1 MKPVELAG
9 TGEPESVSG
18 DTENLKV
25 IRLGSLRP
33 DPAALRAAVA
43 AALLALAAF
52 PILSYFLAMFA
63 ALPLG
68 NQIAASG
75 IDVSPGAE
83 IDAAWIEKA
92 SGLLLAVKKGSYVL
106 KAVTAFLALS
116 LALGLFRRADK
127 PLAIAFF
134 GGAYLLLVPG
144 LGLWLEPIPG
154 MGSAGTA
161 AACLALYAWFDWQA
175 RRAAA

>member
-1 MKPVELAG
+1 M
-9 TGEPESVSG
+9 SG
-18 DTENLKV
+18 DSENLNV
-25 IRLGSLRP
+25 VRLGSRRP
-33 DPAALRAAVA
+33 DPAAFRAAVA

-52 PILSYFLAMFA
+52 PVLSYFLALMA
-63 ALPLG
+63 VLPLG

-92 SGLLLAVKKGSYVL
+92 SGLMLAIKQGSYVL
-106 KAVTAFLALS
+106 KAVTAVLVLS
-116 LALGLFRRADK
+116 LALVLFRRADK
-127 PLAIAFF
+127 PLAIALF

-154 MGSAGTA
+154 MGSAGAA
-161 AACLALYAWFDWQA
+161 AACLALYVWFARQA
-175 RRAAA
+175 PRATA

>member
-1 MKPVELAG
+1 M
-9 TGEPESVSG
+9 SG
-18 DTENLKV
+18 DTGNLKV
-25 IRLGSLRP
+25 VRLGSLRP
-33 DPAALRAAVA
+33 DPAALRASFA

-52 PILSYFLAMFA
+52 PVLSYFLALVA
-63 ALPLG
+63 VLPLG
-68 NQIAASG
+68 DQIVASG
-75 IDVSPGAE
+75 IDLSPGAE

-106 KAVTAFLALS
+106 KAVTAFLVLS
-116 LALGLFRRADK
+116 LALALFRRADR
-127 PLAIAFF
+127 PLAIALF

-161 AACLALYAWFDWQA
+161 AACLALYAWFARQA
-175 RRAAA
+175 QRAAA